1 MILEDKSQQQVTINM
16 HKGLYQ
22 YTRLPFGVASAP
34 AIFQKTMDII
44 LQGVICYIDDIL
56 ITGAN
61 DKDQY
66 QNLEEV
72 LRRLKHHGITARK
85 GKCAFMCE
93 SVEYLGN
100 KISKEGLHATD
111 EKIKATLEA
120 PIRKNVQQL
129 RSFHYYSKFIPNL
142 AYKLTPLNHL
152 LRKHASW

>member
-85 GKCAFMCE
+85 GKCAF
-93 SVEYLGN
+93 V
-100 KISKEGLHATD
+100 
-111 EKIKATLEA
+111 
-120 PIRKNVQQL
+120 
-129 RSFHYYSKFIPNL
+129 
-142 AYKLTPLNHL
+142 
-152 LRKHASW
+152 

>member
-1 MILEDKSQQQVTINM
+1 
-16 HKGLYQ
+16 
-22 YTRLPFGVASAP
+22 
-34 AIFQKTMDII
+34 MDII

-120 PIRKNVQQL
+120 PIRKNIQQL

-142 AYKLTPLNHL
+142 ASKLTPLNHL

>member
-72 LRRLKHHGITARK
+72 LRRLKHHEITARK

-120 PIRKNVQQL
+120 PIRKNIQHFTITV
-129 RSFHYYSKFIPNL
+129 NL
-142 AYKLTPLNHL
+142 YPIWLPRCRDLVANLLSTLVNTKL
-152 LRKHASW
+152 

>member
-120 PIRKNVQQL
+120 LIRKNIQHFTITV
-129 RSFHYYSKFIPNL
+129 NL
-142 AYKLTPLNHL
+142 YPIWLPRCRDLVANLLSTLVNTKL
-152 LRKHASW
+152 